1 MSRESEAE
9 PAGGTQLP
17 GVLPEA
23 LFAELVAFRRDVH
36 MHPELGNQ
44 EFRTTAAI
52 KARLEKAG
60 LKPRVL
66 SGGTGLVCDIGVEE
80 DTPGVRA
87 GAGAATTRQA
97 PGATTTAL
105 TAPGTQTPATATST
119 APGARAPL
127 AAAPPAPGVKAPAL
141 AASGAPGT
149 SASPDAAP
157 PAPGIEAPGIQ
168 PPGIFAL
175 RADIDALPIPD
186 TKATC
191 AYRSTVPDRA
201 HACGHDVHTTVVLG
215 AGLVLAE
222 LHRQGRLPRPV
233 RLIFQPAEE
242 ILPGGAADAIED
254 GVLDGVGRII
264 AVHCDPRVDAGKI
277 GLREGA
283 ITSACDRLEIAL
295 DGPGGHT
302 ARPHLTTDLV
312 TAAARVVVDVPA
324 LVGRRVDTR
333 AGLAVTWGRIECGH
347 APNVIPQHAELS
359 GTVRCL
365 DIEAWRAAPDIVVA
379 AIDEVANMHHAKSE
393 INYVRGVPPVVN
405 DPEVTGL
412 LRDAMTARRGADS
425 VEGTEQSL
433 GGEDFSWYLEQVP
446 GAMARLGVRTPGER
460 TVRDLHQGNF
470 DADEHAITVG
480 VELFTAAALLDAAT
494 RTA

>member
-1 MSRESEAE
+1 MSRESEADPSGE
-9 PAGGTQLP
+9 DALP
-17 GVLPEA
+17 GVLPGTLPEA
-23 LFAELVAFRRDVH
+23 LRAELVAFRRDMH

-60 LKPRVL
+60 LRPRVL
-66 SGGTGLVCDIGVEE
+66 GIGTGLICDIGTVGAEA
-80 DTPGVRA
+80 DGV
-87 GAGAATTRQA
+87 
-97 PGATTTAL
+97 PVL
-105 TAPGTQTPATATST
+105 
-119 APGARAPL
+119 
-127 AAAPPAPGVKAPAL
+127 
-141 AASGAPGT
+141 
-149 SASPDAAP
+149 
-157 PAPGIEAPGIQ
+157 
-168 PPGIFAL
+168 AL

-186 TKATC
+186 TKTEC

-242 ILPGGAADAIED
+242 VLPGGAADAIEC
-254 GVLDGVGRII
+254 GALEGVGRII
-264 AVHCDPRVDAGKI
+264 AVHCDPRVDAGRI
-277 GLREGA
+277 GLREGS
-283 ITSACDRLEIAL
+283 ITSACDRLEISL

-312 TAAARVVVDVPA
+312 TAVARVVTDVPA

-333 AGLAVTWGRIECGH
+333 AGLAVTWGRIESGH

-365 DIEAWRAAPDIVVA
+365 DIEAWRQAPDIVVA
-379 AIDEVANMHHAKSE
+379 AIDEVANLHRAKSE

-405 DPEVTGL
+405 DPDVTGL
-412 LRDAMTARRGADS
+412 LRDAMVVRRGEAG
-425 VEGTEQSL
+425 VESTEQSL
-433 GGEDFSWYLEQVP
+433 GGEDFSWYLERVP
-446 GAMARLGVRTPGER
+446 GAMARLGVRPPGER
-460 TVRDLHQGNF
+460 TVRDLHQGDF
-470 DADEHAITVG
+470 DADESAITVG
-480 VELFTAAALLDAAT
+480 VELFTAAALLDATT
-494 RTA
+494 RTS

>member
-1 MSRESEAE
+1 MSPESEADH
-9 PAGGTQLP
+9 PGGAILP
-17 GVLPEA
+17 GTLPTA
-23 LFAELVAFRRDVH
+23 LGAELVAFRRDLH

-66 SGGTGLVCDIGVEE
+66 PVGTGLVCDV
-80 DTPGVRA
+80 
-87 GAGAATTRQA
+87 GADGGQWR
-97 PGATTTAL
+97 G
-105 TAPGTQTPATATST
+105 
-119 APGARAPL
+119 
-127 AAAPPAPGVKAPAL
+127 
-141 AASGAPGT
+141 GAPMLG
-149 SASPDAAP
+149 
-157 PAPGIEAPGIQ
+157 
-168 PPGIFAL
+168 F

-186 TKATC
+186 AKTEC
-191 AYRSTVPDRA
+191 PYRSTVPDRA

-222 LHRQGRLPRPV
+222 LHKQGLLPRPV
-233 RLIFQPAEE
+233 RLVFQPAEE
-242 ILPGGAADAIED
+242 VLPGGAADAID
-254 GVLDGVGRII
+254 CGVLEGVERMI
-264 AVHCDPRVDAGKI
+264 AVHCDPRVDAGLI
-277 GLREGA
+277 GLREGP

-312 TAAARVVVDVPA
+312 TAVARVVTDVPA
-324 LVGRRVDTR
+324 LVARRVDTR
-333 AGLAVTWGRIECGH
+333 SGLAVTWGRIESGH

-365 DIEAWRAAPDIVVA
+365 DLDAWRQAPDIVHA
-379 AIDEVANMHHAKSE
+379 AIDEVANLHRAKSE

-405 DPEVTGL
+405 EAETTEL
-412 LRDAMTARRGADS
+412 LREAMTARRGADS
-425 VEGTEQSL
+425 VEGTDQSL

-460 TVRDLHQGNF
+460 TVRDLHQGDF
-470 DADEHAITVG
+470 DVDESAITVG
-480 VELFTAAALLDAAT
+480 VELFTAAALVHGG
-494 RTA
+494 R